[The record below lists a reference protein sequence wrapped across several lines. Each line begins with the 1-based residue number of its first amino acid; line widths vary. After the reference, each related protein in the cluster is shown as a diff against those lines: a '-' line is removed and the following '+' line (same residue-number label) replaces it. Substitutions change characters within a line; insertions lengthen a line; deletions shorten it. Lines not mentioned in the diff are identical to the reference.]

1 MRMKKTHLYARH
13 EACSIGYKLVS
24 DFPEL
29 AEEPYQFYT
38 GENVVDWFMTK
49 LRDLERRCM
58 DLLFDDQRLVMTQA
72 DWHIFNSSYVC
83 YICHKALHP
92 DDKVRDHDHIT
103 GKFRGAAHNRC
114 NLMLR
119 KTYKIPVFFHNF
131 RGYDSHLVVWG
142 LSKFPTVD
150 ISLIGQGMEKYLT
163 LAWGEHLVFK
173 DSYQFLA
180 GSLETLCSNLLR
192 SGKEKFKQMMA
203 GFTRNNQP
211 HQHFELLL
219 RKGIFPYAYV
229 DAWGKLDDNALPP
242 RDSFFNELRNEEC
255 SEADY
260 GHAAR
265 VWDGFQCRTLKGYM
279 ELYLKT
285 DVLILADIFEEFR
298 EVCTTNY
305 GLDPAH
311 YISAPQLSWDSMLKL
326 TECKLELISDPE
338 MFSCIDP
345 GIRGGVSMIT
355 TRFARANNPYMSTFD
370 PALPTSY
377 IIYLDANNLYGW
389 AMSMPMPNGGFTW
402 LLEVDYKNI
411 DWLAQTEEQDMGYFI
426 ECDLDYP
433 PDLHELHNDYPLAQE
448 RVDVKVEMLSG
459 NGPLPNAPFKQRY

>member
-1 MRMKKTHLYARH
+1 
-13 EACSIGYKLVS
+13 
-24 DFPEL
+24 
-29 AEEPYQFYT
+29 
-38 GENVVDWFMTK
+38 
-49 LRDLERRCM
+49 
-58 DLLFDDQRLVMTQA
+58 
-72 DWHIFNSSYVC
+72 
-83 YICHKALHP
+83 
-92 DDKVRDHDHIT
+92 
-103 GKFRGAAHNRC
+103 
-114 NLMLR
+114 
-119 KTYKIPVFFHNF
+119 
-131 RGYDSHLVVWG
+131 
-142 LSKFPTVD
+142 
-150 ISLIGQGMEKYLT
+150 
-163 LAWGEHLVFK
+163 
-173 DSYQFLA
+173 
-180 GSLETLCSNLLR
+180 
-192 SGKEKFKQMMA
+192 MMA

-433 PDLHELHNDYPLAQE
+433 PELHELHNDYPLAPE

-459 NGPLPNAPFKQRY
+459 NQVDLMAHYRMPRSSKDIKLIPNLLPKKKYLCHYLNLKFYLEHGMKLEHIHRVLRFSQSAWLGKYIKKNSELRASAKNDFEKEFFKLMNNSIYGKTCENQKKRTDIKLVTTDAKCKKLTEKPHCMGFKIFGESLVAIELRKLKTMINKPFYVGFSVLELSKLHMYRYDLSISVAV